1 MSTIGRTAYWPVF
14 ALAAILAAMRSHLD
28 GDGAEYLM
36 MAHAFV
42 AHGSASLTP
51 ADFAQVAG
59 VLHGHMDP
67 AGHSL
72 FLNVVD
78 ELGRTPPALPYA
90 GFARTASGE
99 IYSIHFWLYS
109 LMAAPFYA
117 LATLLGIRPTLCFAL
132 LNLALLAASMR
143 HLHKSLPSAGRTA
156 ALVFM
161 SLGTIYYLRW
171 TGPEVLTAC
180 CAFSATVCMLRRD
193 TALAIFL
200 AGLGAT
206 QNPSLALIIPLFAAH
221 RLAAIKVP
229 ALVTLPIVQRSA
241 ASARLLGCA
250 GVIAAL
256 SPYAFYYSAFG
267 VPSLIAPYFTDPA
280 LVTPRRALSLL
291 FDLDQGMVAGIPGLF
306 IGLAAIAAI
315 TSALDKRVAA
325 ANALFA
331 LLACCII
338 ATPALAAINWN
349 SGTAVMLR
357 YAYWAAMPLVAW
369 LVAAL
374 PAVTVGKRMQVLSA
388 VMLAQC
394 LAVLGSGV
402 MWRPTS
408 YIHHAPL
415 AEWALAAFPGQ
426 VNPDPEIFIERG
438 KHSEAPITNG
448 TTQVFYADGVP
459 VKLLR
464 HWTNSSDSGGA
475 CPEGQQ
481 VSAHSVVEVD
491 RGWEYLN
498 APLAC
503 TRAVPDGTRTRL
515 RFAGTDEA
523 RAALSSGWAATEP
536 GGTWTNAARSAMRIR
551 VPAGRIATGLYF
563 TGHYFN
569 GVRTSDVRIN
579 GKPIGM
585 HSLANTYL
593 AVPPGLA
600 GEDLMIELRHA
611 DAASPAQRGVSGD
624 ARLLAYYLGEVQVRL
639 RAVPQVGAPV
649 RAM

>member
-1 MSTIGRTAYWPVF
+1 MSTIGKTAYWTVF
-14 ALAAILAAMRSHLD
+14 ALAAIVAAMRSHLD
-28 GDGAEYLM
+28 GDGVEYLM

-42 AHGSASLTP
+42 THGSALLTP
-51 ADFAQVAG
+51 ADFAHVAS
-59 VLHGHMDP
+59 VLNGHMDP
-67 AGHSL
+67 AGHRL
-72 FLNVVD
+72 LLNVVD
-78 ELGRTPPALPYA
+78 ELGRAPPALPYA

-132 LNLALLAASMR
+132 LNLTLLAASTL
-143 HLHKSLPSAGRTA
+143 HLHKSLPSASRTA

-180 CAFSATVCMLRRD
+180 CAFSATICMLRRD

-206 QNPSLALIIPLFAAH
+206 QNPSLALAIPLFAAH
-221 RLAAIKVP
+221 RLAASKVP

-241 ASARLLGCA
+241 LSASLLGCA
-250 GVIAAL
+250 GLIAAL

-280 LVTPRRALSLL
+280 LVTPRRALSFL
-291 FDLDQGMVAGIPGLF
+291 FDLNQGMVAGIPGLF

-315 TSALDKRVAA
+315 KSALDKRVAA

-338 ATPALAAINWN
+338 AAPALAAMNWN
-349 SGTAVMLR
+349 SGTSVMLR
-357 YAYWAAMPLVAW
+357 YAYWAAMPLVAC
-369 LVAAL
+369 LVSVL
-374 PAVTVGKRMQVLSA
+374 PAVAVRKRMQVLSA

-394 LAVLGSGV
+394 LAVLGSGL
-402 MWRPTS
+402 MWRTTS

-415 AEWALAAFPGQ
+415 AEWALAAFPAH

-438 KHSEAPITNG
+438 RHSEASITFA
-448 TTQVFYADGVP
+448 TTQVFYANGVP

-498 APLAC
+498 GPLAC
-503 TRAVPDGTRTRL
+503 THAAAGGTQLRL
-515 RFAGTDEA
+515 RFAGTEEA
-523 RAALSSGWAATEP
+523 RAALSSGWAGTEP
-536 GGTWTNAARSAMRIR
+536 GGTWTNAARSVMRIR
-551 VPAGRIATGLYF
+551 VPPGRVATGLYF
-563 TGHYFN
+563 RGHYFN
-569 GVRTSDVRIN
+569 SVRASEVRIN
-579 GKPIGM
+579 GKPLGI
-585 HSLANTYL
+585 HSLAGTQL

-600 GEDLMIELRHA
+600 GEDLLIELRHA
-611 DAASPAQRGVSGD
+611 DAASPAQLGLSGD
-624 ARLLAYYLGEVQVRL
+624 TRLLAYYLGELQVR
-639 RAVPQVGAPV
+639 V
-649 RAM
+649 RAAPQRGPAARTM